1 MNDTL
6 VQTCIVGGVINL
18 AGAAIAFYLWTEQR
32 AERYL
37 LFWTLAWIAGLIRWS
52 LHYPAEFNPAL
63 RAFEGFNIAATLFF
77 IVLGSY
83 DLLPNK
89 PWQDRNVIAAT
100 ALILVAYAAA
110 AEAVHQPL
118 EMGYALFAAV
128 LAFGGACMWA
138 GYRSTQLS
146 GYAFAAGT
154 FIYQFVLVGVLLI
167 GLGRDVANS
176 VIVPLWNIPLVL
188 SIVVIAYQRHRR
200 KLVESEQTLQKI
212 FETAPTPIVIVRPP
226 EGQIERANL
235 LAFDML
241 GLSTHA
247 TFGRTAVEQGVAVAS
262 LTRRA
267 IYAELEAGRRVQGQ
281 EVVVLRAGREER
293 MVSVNADRITL
304 DVGDRYIFS
313 FHDVTELRRA
323 EKDLRESAEQLR
335 QLYVRLANV
344 EEDERRALH
353 AELHDQVGANL
364 SALGLELDIAGR
376 LLSRN
381 ESASAAQHLGN
392 ARDVAT
398 QTAAIARDLMAE
410 LRPPALDDYGLV
422 AALRIFAESQAGRLD
437 LPIKVTG
444 EDPAPRPSLRVE
456 GALFRIAH
464 EAVIN
469 SARHASATGIT
480 IDVDEAD
487 GRVILSVAD
496 DGVGFDL
503 AKPGVGPDHWGLKNM
518 RERARAIGGV
528 LRIETA
534 PGAGTRVVADAPW
547 EGA

>member
-1 MNDTL
+1 MNETL
-6 VQTCIVGGVINL
+6 VQTCIVGGAINL
-18 AGAAIAFYLWTEQR
+18 AGAAIALYLWTEQR
-32 AERYL
+32 GERYL
-37 LFWTLAWIAGLIRWS
+37 LFWALAWITGLIRWS

-63 RAFEGFNIAATLFF
+63 RAFEGLNISATLFF
-77 IVLGSY
+77 IILGSY
-83 DLLPNK
+83 DLLPHK
-89 PWQDRNVIAAT
+89 PWRDRSVIAAT
-100 ALILVAYAAA
+100 GLVLVAYAAVA
-110 AEAVHQPL
+110 QTMHQSL
-118 EMGYALFAAV
+118 ELGYALFAAV
-128 LAFGGACMWA
+128 LAFGGACMWV
-138 GYRSTQLS
+138 GYRSTRLS

-167 GLGRDVANS
+167 DLGRDVANS

-200 KLVESEQTLQKI
+200 KLAESEQTLQKI

-226 EGQIERANL
+226 EGQIERANR

-241 GLSTHA
+241 GLSMHE
-247 TFGRTAVEQGVAVAS
+247 TFGRTAVEQGVVVAS
-262 LTRRA
+262 PARRA
-267 IYAELEAGRRVQGQ
+267 IYAELEAGRRVKGQ
-281 EVVVLRAGREER
+281 EVVVLRGGREER
-293 MVSVNADRITL
+293 TVSVYADRIAL

-323 EKDLRESAEQLR
+323 EKDLREAAEQLR
-335 QLYVRLANV
+335 LLYVRLANV

-364 SALGLELDIAGR
+364 SALRLELDVAAR

-381 ESASAAQHLGN
+381 ESGSAAQHLGS
-392 ARDVAT
+392 AREVAT
-398 QTAAIARDLMAE
+398 RTAAMARDLMAE

-422 AALRIFAESQAGRLD
+422 AALRTFAEAQSVRLA
-437 LPIKVTG
+437 LPIDVTG

-469 SARHASATGIT
+469 AARHASATRIT

-487 GRVILSVAD
+487 GRVILTVAD

-503 AKPGVGPDHWGLKNM
+503 AQPGVGPDHWGLRNM

-534 PGAGTRVVADAPW
+534 PGAGTRVVADAPR
-547 EGA
+547 EGM

>member
-1 MNDTL
+1 MDAL
-6 VQTCIVGGVINL
+6 VQTCIVGGAISL
-18 AGAAIAFYLWTEQR
+18 AGAAIGFYLWSEQR

-37 LFWTLAWIAGLIRWS
+37 LFWTLAWITGLIRWC
-52 LHYPAEFNPAL
+52 LHYPAESNTAL
-63 RAFEGFNIAATLFF
+63 RALEGFNIAGTLFF
-77 IVLGSY
+77 MILGSY

-89 PWQDRNVIAAT
+89 PWRDRNVIAAT
-100 ALILVAYAAA
+100 ALILVACAAVA
-110 AEAVHQPL
+110 QTLRQPL
-118 EMGYALFAAV
+118 EVGYALFAAT
-128 LAFGGACMWA
+128 LAFCGACMWV
-138 GYRSTQLS
+138 GYRSTRLT

-154 FIYQFVLVGVLLI
+154 FVYEFLLVGILLVD
-167 GLGRDVANS
+167 LGRKVANS

-200 KLVESEQTLQKI
+200 KLVESEHALQTI

-226 EGQIERANL
+226 EGQIERANR

-247 TFGRTAVEQGVAVAS
+247 TFGRTAVEQGVAVES
-262 LTRRA
+262 PMRRA
-267 IYAELEAGRRVQGQ
+267 IYTELESGRRVKGQ
-281 EVVVLRAGREER
+281 EMVVLRAGRDER
-293 MVSVNADRITL
+293 TLSVNADRITL
-304 DVGDRYIFS
+304 DAGDRYIFS

-364 SALGLELDIAGR
+364 SALRLQLDMVGR
-376 LLSRN
+376 LVARN
-381 ESASAAQHLGN
+381 EGAAAAQHLDS
-392 ARDVAT
+392 ARQVAT
-398 QTAAIARDLMAE
+398 ATAAIARDLMAE

-422 AALRIFAESQAGRLD
+422 AALRTLAESQSGRLNLQID
-437 LPIKVTG
+437 VTG
-444 EDPAPRPSLRVE
+444 EDQAPRPSLRVE

-469 SARHASATGIT
+469 AARHASASRVTVDI
-480 IDVDEAD
+480 DEAD
-487 GRVILSVAD
+487 GRVVLTVAD

-503 AKPGVGPDHWGLKNM
+503 ARPGVGPDHWGLKNM

-534 PGAGTRVVADAPW
+534 PGAGTRVVADAPR
-547 EGA
+547 EGT